1 MDGQGPPF
9 YGKYRGVVTD
19 NEDLLMQGRIRAKV
33 QDVLGDNESG
43 WALPAV
49 PYAGNGVGLFLIPP
63 KDASVWIEFE
73 HGNPDYPIWSGCF
86 WAEGEVPVLAAPP
99 MLTYKKVLKTD
110 QCTIT
115 LDDTPGIGGV
125 TIETTAG
132 TGAKIVMNMQGIEI
146 SSGSGKILISLT
158 GVSVNDGALEV
169 M

>member
-1 MDGQGPPF
+1 MNGQGPPF
-9 YGKYRGVVTD
+9 YGKYRGVVSD
-19 NEDLLMQGRIRAKV
+19 NQDLLMLGRIRAKV

-43 WALPAV
+43 WALPVA

-63 KDASVWIEFE
+63 TGASVWIEFE

-86 WAEGEVPVLAAPP
+86 WGEGEVPATAAPP
-99 MLTYKKVLKTD
+99 MLPYQKVLKTN

-115 LDDTPGIGGV
+115 LDDTPGVGGI
-125 TIETTAG
+125 TIETSVGA
-132 TGAKIVMNMQGIEI
+132 GAKIVMNMQGIEI
-146 SSGSGKILISLT
+146 SSGSGKILLSLD